1 MTPEYKMD
9 PVFIIA
15 YVKISST
22 DNLFENYWVV
32 QLVRQ
37 DDSIVILARDT
48 VLSFAEAHSY
58 LTMYL
63 DNFYILEYFG
73 FLFFLILLV

>member
-1 MTPEYKMD
+1 MLLEYKMD

-32 QLVRQ
+32 QLESGRM
-37 DDSIVILARDT
+37 IAL
-48 VLSFAEAHSY
+48 
-58 LTMYL
+58 
-63 DNFYILEYFG
+63 
-73 FLFFLILLV
+73 